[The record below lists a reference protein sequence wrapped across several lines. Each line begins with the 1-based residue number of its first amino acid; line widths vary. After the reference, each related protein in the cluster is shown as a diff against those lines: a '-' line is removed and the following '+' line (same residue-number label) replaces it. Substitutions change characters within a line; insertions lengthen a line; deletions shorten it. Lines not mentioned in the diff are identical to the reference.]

1 MFKFL
6 APAILAS
13 AALVAHAMPAS
24 AAAPPDS
31 AALVKEVEE
40 FLKGQ
45 ASGYPGTAQI
55 TVDAP
60 DIAKLTVCQHSQVF
74 LPSGSRLRSRM
85 NVGIRCLAPE
95 PWVVYTQA
103 SLSIQGVY
111 YVPTHTLNAGTM
123 LSRENLNEREAD
135 LLSLPSSV
143 AFDADL
149 LLGSITTQRIT
160 AGSPIKT
167 SALRSPESVQRGQAV
182 RLEARGV
189 GFVATSEGHALQNG
203 APGALIKV
211 RTNSGQTV
219 SGTVLNS
226 STVLVA
232 M

>member
-1 MFKFL
+1 MLKFL
-6 APAILAS
+6 VPVILAG
-13 AALVAHAMPAS
+13 AALTSHAQ
-24 AAAPPDS
+24 APGSDFAPDS

-45 ASGYPGTAQI
+45 ASSYPGTAQI
-55 TVDAP
+55 TVDEP
-60 DIAKLTVCQHSQVF
+60 DIAKLTTCQHSQVF
-74 LPSGSRLRSRM
+74 LPSGSRLRARM

-103 SLSIQGVY
+103 SLSVQGVY
-111 YVPTHTLNAGTM
+111 YVPTHTLKVGTT
-123 LSRENLNEREAD
+123 LSRDNLNERETD

-143 AFDADL
+143 IFDENL

-160 AGSPIKT
+160 AGSPIKAN
-167 SALRSPESVQRGQAV
+167 ALRSPDSIQRGQAV
-182 RLEARGV
+182 RLEARGI
-189 GFVATSEGHALQNG
+189 GFVATSEGQALQNG

-226 STVLVA
+226 GTVLVA

>member
-1 MFKFL
+1 MLKLFVSAL
-6 APAILAS
+6 LAS
-13 AALVAHAMPAS
+13 AALTTPVVAV
-24 AAAPPDS
+24 AAATPLDS
-31 AALVKEVEE
+31 AALIKEVKE

-55 TVDAP
+55 TVETPDA
-60 DIAKLTVCQHSQVF
+60 AKLAACQHTQVF

-103 SLSIQGVY
+103 SLSVQGVY
-111 YVPTHTLNAGTM
+111 YVPTHTLKAGTV
-123 LSRENLNEREAD
+123 LSRDNLNERETD

-143 AFDADL
+143 VFDPDL

-160 AGSPIKT
+160 AGSPIKA
-167 SALRSPESVQRGQAV
+167 SALRSPDSIQRGQAV

-211 RTNSGQTV
+211 RTNAGQTV

-226 STVLVA
+226 STVLVT